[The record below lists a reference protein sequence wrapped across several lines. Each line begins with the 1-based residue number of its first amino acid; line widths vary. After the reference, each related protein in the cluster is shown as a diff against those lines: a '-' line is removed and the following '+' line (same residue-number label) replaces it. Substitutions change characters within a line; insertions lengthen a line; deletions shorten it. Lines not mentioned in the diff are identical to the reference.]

1 MDLNLEFIGSFI
13 IAFFMLFAMGKVTDK
28 RNKERYLS
36 LKPESYAYKYEISFV
51 FKNRETQT
59 IKLYSDTKYSNM
71 TEMIEIRNNII
82 REKSNIILKDG
93 DVVISID
100 KSSIQ
105 MCYML
110 ISFQLKRESK
120 QDINILEKA
129 CKIKEKC

>member
-51 FKNRETQT
+51 FKDRETQT

-110 ISFQLKRESK
+110 ISSQ
-120 QDINILEKA
+120 
-129 CKIKEKC
+129 